1 MNSIIIGN
9 ILTECEILNKKGK
22 WENARFENIEKDDC
36 FRAFST
42 EVNCEAEGI
51 ATKDTEKMNIDNYR
65 LEFITKSTIIK

>member
-1 MNSIIIGN
+1 LNSIIIGN

-22 WENARFENIEKDDC
+22 WENARFENIEKNDC
-36 FRAFST
+36 FRASST

-51 ATKDTEKMNIDNYR
+51 ATKDTERMNIDNYR